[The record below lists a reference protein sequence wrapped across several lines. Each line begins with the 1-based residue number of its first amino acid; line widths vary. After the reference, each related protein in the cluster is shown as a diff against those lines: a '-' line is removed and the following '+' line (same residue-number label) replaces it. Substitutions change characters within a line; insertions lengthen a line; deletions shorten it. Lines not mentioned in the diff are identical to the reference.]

1 MLRRARDA
9 DRFEIDDVAERLA
22 LYDVSYPSAPV
33 HDEADDDVALAERA
47 LTLLL
52 VMPRN
57 QPRATIEGLLSPD
70 DPERGRRAV
79 DALIESA
86 FAIEDT
92 TGRLQR
98 IV

>member
-22 LYDVSYPSAPV
+22 LYDASDPPAL
-33 HDEADDDVALAERA
+33 EQAEDDDELVGRA
-47 LTLLL
+47 ATLFL

-57 QPRATIEGLLSPD
+57 QPRATIEGLLSPN

-86 FAIEDT
+86 FAMEDT
-92 TGRLQR
+92 AGRLRR
-98 IV
+98 IA